1 MNADDR
7 DFILDVLNYYMTP
20 IFQNLGFNVDGGEFV
35 YAAKEKIEP
44 TQQLTIVQG
53 LKNMGLPMDDDWLYE
68 TFGVEKP
75 KDYDQQKADAL
86 ALKQSLAQRL
96 NDPDDPDDKNTGN
109 GTGNGSPSSATP
121 TKPTEPTRP
130 TSPTSNHPSNAAQT
144 TFKSRLK
151 RFFGVAPKGADTDF

>member
-1 MNADDR
+1 MQRALPWR
-7 DFILDVLNYYMTP
+7 GARCFC
-20 IFQNLGFNVDGGEFV
+20 
-35 YAAKEKIEP
+35 
-44 TQQLTIVQG
+44 LTYRLCTVST
-53 LKNMGLPMDDDWLYE
+53 E
-68 TFGVEKP
+68 HAVFGIEKP

-130 TSPTSNHPSNAAQT
+130 TSPTSNRPSNAAQT

-151 RFFGVAPKGADTDF
+151 RFFAVAPKGADTDF